1 MCDFVIICIYDKSN
15 PNFKAFDVC
24 SKSNQRNYQHQF
36 KKTIAGERGSRNA
49 LVSMFKDVAVEN
61 IGYETISNLECSKAE
76 AIKKL
81 DAFALAHNAITT
93 RTHKLNITNEV
104 KEFLES
110 NSENGSVISDEVEEV
125 VEVKPPPPTK
135 KVIKQKPLENLTQP
149 SQKALLT
156 TNFLNAS
163 NAFVEAKNALERYEL
178 EQANATKLRM
188 SKLTQPKAPHIPLDL
203 SKLAVDKTLLE
214 KASPKTNEALN
225 KQVKQDKADEKKA
238 KQSKLLVEKATPKNS
253 EPLIKADEVA
263 DVLEVVEIDVDED
276 EDEAEIK
283 ALKAKL
289 DTLKAKKAKKH

>member
-125 VEVKPPPPTK
+125 VEVKPPPTK

-149 SQKALLT
+149 SQKAVLT

-203 SKLAVDKTLLE
+203 SKLAVD
-214 KASPKTNEALN
+214 NQALN

-276 EDEAEIK
+276 EAEIK

-289 DTLKAKKAKKH
+289 DTLKAKKAKKAVAV

>member
-15 PNFKAFDVC
+15 PNHKAFDVC

-49 LVSMFKDVAVEN
+49 LVSMFKNVAVEN

-81 DAFALAHNAITT
+81 DAFALTHNAITP

-125 VEVKPPPPTK
+125 EEVEEVKPPPPPQK
-135 KVIKQKPLENLTQP
+135 KINKKLLKSKEP
-149 SQKALLT
+149 SPRDLLVKAFEEATKAL
-156 TNFLNAS
+156 
-163 NAFVEAKNALERYEL
+163 EQYDL
-178 EQANATKLRM
+178 EQTKETKLKM
-188 SKLTQPKAPHIPLDL
+188 SKLTQPKPPHIPLDL
-203 SKLAVDKTLLE
+203 SKLAVDNQALNKQVKQDKTLLE
-214 KASPKTNEALN
+214 KASPKTKE
-225 KQVKQDKADEKKA
+225 A
-238 KQSKLLVEKATPKNS
+238 KQSHKTT
-253 EPLIKADEVA
+253 PLIKVDELA
-263 DVLEVVEIDVDED
+263 DVLEVVEIDVD

-289 DTLKAKKAKKH
+289 DTLKAKKAKKAVAV

>member
-1 MCDFVIICIYDKSN
+1 MLYYKAMCDFVIICIYDKSN
-15 PNFKAFDVC
+15 PNYKAFDVC

-81 DAFALAHNAITT
+81 DAFALAHNAITP
-93 RTHKLNITNEV
+93 RTHKLNITSEV
-104 KEFLES
+104 KEFLEN
-110 NSENGSVISDEVEEV
+110 NSENGSVISDEVDEVEEV
-125 VEVKPPPPTK
+125 EEVKPPPPPQK
-135 KVIKQKPLENLTQP
+135 KINKKLLKPKEP
-149 SQKALLT
+149 SPRDLLVKAFEEATKALEQ
-156 TNFLNAS
+156 FD
-163 NAFVEAKNALERYEL
+163 L
-178 EQANATKLRM
+178 EQAKETKSKM

-203 SKLAVDKTLLE
+203 TKL
-214 KASPKTNEALN
+214 TNDNQALN

-238 KQSKLLVEKATPKNS
+238 KQLNKTT
-253 EPLIKADEVA
+253 PLIKADELA
-263 DVLEVVEIDVDED
+263 DVLEVVEIDVD

-289 DTLKAKKAKKH
+289 DTLKAKKAKKVV